1 MFFAPPC
8 PAILPASDC
17 AAQTEPAVTDLL
29 PSVAATGD
37 DQPNDPGDL
46 LRRHQESL
54 FPSVGLFYD
63 APIELRRGEGRYVY
77 DGAGRQY
84 LDFFGGIATVS
95 SGHAVPEIND
105 AIKEQLDR
113 ITHTSTLF
121 LIRSQ
126 IELAERIK
134 AMTPAKLNK
143 VFFTNS
149 GTEANEA
156 AFLIATLYRGS
167 NELIALRHSYH
178 GRSFATTAA
187 TGQAPWRASNNSGLH
202 VHYVGNPYCY
212 RCPWEQTYP
221 SCDLLCARDVEAVIR
236 TTTSGRPAAFVAE
249 PIQGVGGFVTP
260 PPDYFI
266 RVKEILDRHGIPFIC
281 DEVQTGWGRLGVA
294 DFGFQA
300 YGVEPEAVVF
310 AKGLANGIPIGG
322 VVATDELASSIRSLS
337 LSTFGGN
344 PIATTAA
351 LANLNYI
358 ATANLR
364 DNARR
369 VGAYLI
375 DRLRALA
382 EKHPAIGD
390 VRGMGLL
397 VAVELVRDRRTKEPA
412 PDLLARVLNG
422 AKERGLIVGRGGLHA
437 NTIRICPPLIVSEA
451 DVDTATNILD
461 EALGVDS

>member
-1 MFFAPPC
+1 MSEPMKHQSPID
-8 PAILPASDC
+8 PSELP
-17 AAQTEPAVTDLL
+17 
-29 PSVAATGD
+29 D
-37 DQPNDPGDL
+37 DTADL
-46 LRRHQESL
+46 LRRHRESL
-54 FPSVGLFYD
+54 FPSMPLYFSE
-63 APIELRRGEGRYVY
+63 PIELRRGERQSVY

-95 SGHAVPEIND
+95 SGHAIPEINE
-105 AIKEQLDR
+105 AIKAQLDR

-134 AMTPAKLNK
+134 SMVPPKLTR

-156 AFLIATLYRGS
+156 AFLITTLARSS

-178 GRSFATTAA
+178 GRSFATINAS
-187 TGQAPWRASNNSGLH
+187 GQRPWRASTLSPLQ

-212 RCPWEQTYP
+212 RCPWEKTYP

-236 TTTSGRPAAFVAE
+236 TTTSGHPAAFIAE

-260 PPDYFI
+260 PPEYFS
-266 RVKEILDRHGIPFIC
+266 RVKEILDRWGIPFIC
-281 DEVQTGWGRLGVA
+281 DEVQSGWGRLGVA

-300 YGVEPEAVVF
+300 FGVEPDVVVF

-322 VVATDELASSIRSLS
+322 IVATDELASSIRALT

-344 PIATTAA
+344 PVATTAA

-358 ATANLR
+358 VTNNLR
-364 DNARR
+364 ENARI
-369 VGAYLI
+369 VGGYLKE
-375 DRLRALA
+375 RLCELA
-382 EKHPAIGD
+382 ERHAMIGD
-390 VRGMGLL
+390 VRGMGLMIG
-397 VAVELVRDRRTKEPA
+397 VELVHDRATKEPA
-412 PDLLARVLNG
+412 PDLANRVLDE
-422 AKERGLIVGRGGLHA
+422 AKARGLIVGKGGLFA
-437 NTIRICPPLIVSEA
+437 NTLRICPPLIISKS
-451 DVDTATNILD
+451 DVDEAVRILD
-461 EALGVDS
+461 DAFSAACCSG